1 METWALLGG
10 RLMGTHILLSLY
22 GISFG
27 LLDDEHSIIKL
38 FNRVSEAMGATVLN
52 RFCYKFQPQ
61 GVTVVYTLAESHIS
75 LHSFPEDGSV
85 AIDCYTCGA
94 MDSKIGAQMFIDYFK
109 PESYDYQDIQR

>member
-27 LLDDEHSIIKL
+27 FLDDEHSIREL

-94 MDSKIGAQMFIDYFK
+94 MDSKKGAQMFIDYFN
-109 PESYDYQDIQR
+109 PVEISMQEINR